1 MSAWK
6 IVTKVEA
13 NANDF
18 AAELLMHQPWFVE
31 AVKGKKLDAKLLKE
45 TANYFNVSLTAAA
58 IRYTEFGYYPAAI
71 VMVKEGV
78 VCWSAIHK
86 NFPYQFIRPKS
97 KVGELSY
104 AHDFFNGKDIP
115 LEGEDIPAR
124 AWFREDFNLK
134 DREARI
140 WEMIIPFPRYKSAM
154 VVLGVWE

>member
-1 MSAWK
+1 MNGK
-6 IVTKVEA
+6 
-13 NANDF
+13 NDISRSWN
-18 AAELLMHQPWFVE
+18 ENLYPLSVLSERMEHR
-31 AVKGKKLDAKLLKE
+31 LKTL

-71 VMVKEGV
+71 IMAKESV
-78 VCWSAIHK
+78 VIWKAINK

-104 AHDFFNGKDIP
+104 TYDYFNGKEFP
-115 LEGEDIPAR
+115 PEGEDIPAR
-124 AWFREDFNLK
+124 AWFGEDFNLK

-154 VVLGVWE
+154 VVLGIWE